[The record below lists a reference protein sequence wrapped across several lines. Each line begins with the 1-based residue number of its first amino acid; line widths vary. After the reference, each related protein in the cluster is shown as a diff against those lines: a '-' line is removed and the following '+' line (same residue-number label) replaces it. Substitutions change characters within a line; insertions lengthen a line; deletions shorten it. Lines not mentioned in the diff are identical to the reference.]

1 MELLLDVGGHLLH
14 LHLLSSSPSLLVL
27 VKGNQPARCSG
38 ADGEALLLLSL
49 SLLQSYDHS
58 AEVLILNDRRGKSIE
73 RCQRNGDSGIQ
84 HRSRGNSFL
93 GGVGNA
99 SITLFDE
106 VLPLVFDE
114 IPLPAAD
121 LFPPI
126 SLDILP
132 LVLGMACGIAG
143 WVLETGRGPTL
154 T

>member
-1 MELLLDVGGHLLH
+1 MATLGFSTGAGATVFLVELEM
-14 LHLLSSSPSLLVL
+14 LV
-27 VKGNQPARCSG
+27 S
-38 ADGEALLLLSL
+38 
-49 SLLQSYDHS
+49 
-58 AEVLILNDRRGKSIE
+58 
-73 RCQRNGDSGIQ
+73 
-84 HRSRGNSFL
+84 
-93 GGVGNA
+93 
-99 SITLFDE
+99 TLFDE

-143 WVLETGRGPTL
+143 WVLETGMGPTL